1 MTKYKP
7 TKKFKELG
15 IQRDY
20 QGLTVNQFNRLKEG
34 KQVKLNS
41 PPEHLID
48 GDYIKKVKTKKKSKN
63 KKSKNKKE

>member
-20 QGLTVNQFNRLKEG
+20 QQLPVKKYWKLKGG
-34 KQVKLNS
+34 KPVKLGN
-41 PPEHLID
+41 PPKHLID
-48 GDYIKKVKTKKKSKN
+48 GDYIKKVKSKKKKSK
-63 KKSKNKKE
+63 KSKKKEK